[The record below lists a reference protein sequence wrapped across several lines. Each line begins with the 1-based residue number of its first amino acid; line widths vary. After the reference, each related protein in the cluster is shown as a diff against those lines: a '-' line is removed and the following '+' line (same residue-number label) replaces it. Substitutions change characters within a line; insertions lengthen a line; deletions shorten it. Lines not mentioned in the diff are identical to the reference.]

1 MRQSNNKILLIVL
14 VVLLSGFVLTRV
26 FRAPSLERNIEEDL
40 LTLDT
45 AQVSAI
51 HITPAVDNEAEIRLV
66 RSGPD
71 WQVQQGGRAAAVEM
85 TQLNSALGSISEIHA
100 DRIVTRKKE
109 KWTNYNV
116 DSTGTHVKVFLN
128 QEKQK
133 EFWVGKMS
141 GSGNCIRIEG
151 EDEVYEVEEALDRNF
166 NKNFN
171 AWRDKTF
178 ISVQPENV
186 SKIAFQYPGDSS
198 FVVAQSEGKWKIEDA
213 KADSSKVQA
222 YLNRLRSRNLSEF
235 ADDFAPSAQ
244 PSHILKLSNDSSLAI
259 TVQGW
264 KISDDKWVLASSL
277 QDSVYFSSS
286 DATMIRELFAGKKW
300 FLTN

>member
-1 MRQSNNKILLIVL
+1 MRRSNNKILIIVL
-14 VVLLSGFVLTRV
+14 VVLLGGFVLTRV

-51 HITPAVDNEAEIRLV
+51 HITPAVDNKAEIKLI
-66 RSGPD
+66 RSGVD
-71 WQVQQGGRAAAVEM
+71 WKVQYRGRTAQVEM
-85 TQLNSALGSISEIHA
+85 NQLNSALGSISEIHA
-100 DRIVTRKKE
+100 DRILTRKKE
-109 KWTNYNV
+109 KWTDYNV
-116 DSTGTHVKVFLN
+116 DTTGTHVTVILN
-128 QEKQK
+128 QDTQK
-133 EFWVGKMS
+133 EFWVGKLS

-151 EDEVYEVEEALDRNF
+151 EDDVYEVKEALERNF
-166 NKNFN
+166 NKNFS
-171 AWRDKTF
+171 AWRDKSF
-178 ISVQPENV
+178 ISVQPESV

-198 FVVAQSEGKWKIEDA
+198 FVVVQSGGKWELEDV
-213 KADSSKVQA
+213 KADSSKVQT

-235 ADDFAPSAQ
+235 ADDFKPSAQ
-244 PSHILKLSNDSSLAI
+244 ASHILKLSNDSSLAI

-264 KISDDKWVLASSL
+264 KMEDDKWVLASSL

-300 FLTN
+300 FLSN

>member
-1 MRQSNNKILLIVL
+1 MRRSNNKILIIVL
-14 VVLLSGFVLTRV
+14 VVLLGGFVLTRV

-51 HITPAVDNEAEIRLV
+51 HITPAVDNKAEIKLI
-66 RSGPD
+66 RSGVD
-71 WQVQQGGRAAAVEM
+71 WKVQYRGRTAQVEM
-85 TQLNSALGSISEIHA
+85 NQLNSALGSISEIHA
-100 DRIVTRKKE
+100 DRILTRKKE
-109 KWTNYNV
+109 KWTDYNV
-116 DSTGTHVKVFLN
+116 DTTGTHVTVILN
-128 QEKQK
+128 QGTQK
-133 EFWVGKMS
+133 EFWVGKLS

-151 EDEVYEVEEALDRNF
+151 EDDVYEVKEALERNF
-166 NKNFN
+166 NKNFS
-171 AWRDKTF
+171 AWRDKSF
-178 ISVQPENV
+178 ISVQPESV

-198 FVVAQSEGKWKIEDA
+198 FVVVQSGGKWELEDV
-213 KADSSKVQA
+213 KADSSKVQT

-235 ADDFAPSAQ
+235 ADDFKPSAQ
-244 PSHILKLSNDSSLAI
+244 ASHILKLSNDSSLAI

-264 KISDDKWVLASSL
+264 KMEDDKWVLASSL

-300 FLTN
+300 FLSN

>member
-1 MRQSNNKILLIVL
+1 MRRSNNKILIIVL
-14 VVLLSGFVLTRV
+14 VVLLGGFVLTRV

-51 HITPAVDNEAEIRLV
+51 HITPAVDNKAEIRLI
-66 RSGPD
+66 RSGVD
-71 WQVQQGGRAAAVEM
+71 WKVQYRGRTARVEM
-85 TQLNSALGSISEIHA
+85 NQLNSALGSISEIHA
-100 DRIVTRKKE
+100 DRILTRKKE
-109 KWTNYNV
+109 KWTDYNV
-116 DSTGTHVKVFLN
+116 DTTGTHVTVILN
-128 QEKQK
+128 QDTQK
-133 EFWVGKMS
+133 EFWVGKLS

-151 EDEVYEVEEALDRNF
+151 EDDVYEVKEALERNF
-166 NKNFN
+166 NKNFS
-171 AWRDKTF
+171 AWRDKSF
-178 ISVQPENV
+178 ISVQPESV

-198 FVVAQSEGKWKIEDA
+198 FVVVQSGGKWELEDV
-213 KADSSKVQA
+213 KADSSKVQT

-235 ADDFAPSAQ
+235 ADDFKPSAQ
-244 PSHILKLSNDSSLAI
+244 ASHILKLSNDSSLAI

-264 KISDDKWVLASSL
+264 KMEDDKWVLASSL

-300 FLTN
+300 FLSN

>member
-1 MRQSNNKILLIVL
+1 MRRSNNKILIIVL
-14 VVLLSGFVLTRV
+14 VVLLGGFVLTRV

-51 HITPAVDNEAEIRLV
+51 HITPAVDNKAEIKLI
-66 RSGPD
+66 RSGVD
-71 WQVQQGGRAAAVEM
+71 WKVQYRGRTARVEM
-85 TQLNSALGSISEIHA
+85 NQLNSALGSISEIHA
-100 DRIVTRKKE
+100 DRILTRKKE
-109 KWTNYNV
+109 KWTDYNV
-116 DSTGTHVKVFLN
+116 DTTGTHVTVILN
-128 QEKQK
+128 QDTQK
-133 EFWVGKMS
+133 EFWVGKLS

-151 EDEVYEVEEALDRNF
+151 EDDVYEVKEALERNF
-166 NKNFN
+166 NKNFS
-171 AWRDKTF
+171 AWRDKSF
-178 ISVQPENV
+178 ISVQPESV

-198 FVVAQSEGKWKIEDA
+198 FVVVQSGGKWELEDV
-213 KADSSKVQA
+213 KADSSKVQT

-235 ADDFAPSAQ
+235 ADDFKPSAQ
-244 PSHILKLSNDSSLAI
+244 ASHILKLSNDSSLAI

-264 KISDDKWVLASSL
+264 KMEDDKWVLASSL

-300 FLTN
+300 FLSN

>member
-1 MRQSNNKILLIVL
+1 MRRSNNKILLIVL
-14 VVLLSGFVLTRV
+14 VVLLGGFVLTRV

-51 HITPAVDNEAEIRLV
+51 HITPAVDNKAEIRLI
-66 RSGPD
+66 RSGVD
-71 WQVQQGGRAAAVEM
+71 WKVQYRGRTAQVEM
-85 TQLNSALGSISEIHA
+85 NQLNSALGSISEIHA
-100 DRIVTRKKE
+100 DRILTRKKE
-109 KWTNYNV
+109 KWTDYNV
-116 DSTGTHVKVFLN
+116 DTTGTHVTVILN
-128 QEKQK
+128 QDTQK
-133 EFWVGKMS
+133 EFWVGKLS

-151 EDEVYEVEEALDRNF
+151 EDDVYEVKEALERNF
-166 NKNFN
+166 NKNFS
-171 AWRDKTF
+171 AWRDKSF
-178 ISVQPENV
+178 ISVQPESV

-198 FVVAQSEGKWKIEDA
+198 FVVVQSGGKWELEDV
-213 KADSSKVQA
+213 KADSSKVQT

-235 ADDFAPSAQ
+235 ADDFKPSAQ
-244 PSHILKLSNDSSLAI
+244 ASHILKLSNDSSLAI

-264 KISDDKWVLASSL
+264 KMEDDKWVLASSL

-300 FLTN
+300 FLSN

>member
-1 MRQSNNKILLIVL
+1 MRRSNNKILIIVL
-14 VVLLSGFVLTRV
+14 VVLLGGFVLTRV

-51 HITPAVDNEAEIRLV
+51 HITPAVDNKAEIKLI
-66 RSGPD
+66 RSGVD
-71 WQVQQGGRAAAVEM
+71 WKVQYRGRTAQVDM
-85 TQLNSALGSISEIHA
+85 NQLNSALGSISEIHA
-100 DRIVTRKKE
+100 DRILTRKKE
-109 KWTNYNV
+109 KWTDYNV
-116 DSTGTHVKVFLN
+116 DTTGTHVTVILN
-128 QEKQK
+128 QDTQK
-133 EFWVGKMS
+133 EFWVGKLS

-151 EDEVYEVEEALDRNF
+151 EDDVYEVKEALERNF
-166 NKNFN
+166 NKNFS
-171 AWRDKTF
+171 AWRDKSF
-178 ISVQPENV
+178 ISVQPESV

-198 FVVAQSEGKWKIEDA
+198 FVVVQSGGKWELEDA
-213 KADSSKVQA
+213 KADSSKVQT

-235 ADDFAPSAQ
+235 ADDFKPSAQ
-244 PSHILKLSNDSSLAI
+244 ASHILKLSNDSSLAI

-264 KISDDKWVLASSL
+264 KMEDDKWVLASSL

-300 FLTN
+300 FLSN

>member
-1 MRQSNNKILLIVL
+1 MRRSNNKILLIVL
-14 VVLLSGFVLTRV
+14 VVLLGGFVLTRV

-51 HITPAVDNEAEIRLV
+51 HITPAVDNKAEIRLI
-66 RSGPD
+66 RSGVD
-71 WQVQQGGRAAAVEM
+71 WKVQYRGRTAQVDM
-85 TQLNSALGSISEIHA
+85 NQLNSALGSISEIHA
-100 DRIVTRKKE
+100 DRILTRKKE
-109 KWTNYNV
+109 KWTDYNV
-116 DSTGTHVKVFLN
+116 DTTGTHVTVILN
-128 QEKQK
+128 QDTQK
-133 EFWVGKMS
+133 EFWVGKLS

-151 EDEVYEVEEALDRNF
+151 EDDVYEVKEALERNF
-166 NKNFN
+166 NKNFS
-171 AWRDKTF
+171 AWRDKSF
-178 ISVQPENV
+178 ISVQPESV

-198 FVVAQSEGKWKIEDA
+198 FVVVQSGGKWELEDV
-213 KADSSKVQA
+213 KADSSKVQT

-235 ADDFAPSAQ
+235 ADDFKPSAQ
-244 PSHILKLSNDSSLAI
+244 ASHILKLSNDSSLAI

-264 KISDDKWVLASSL
+264 KMEDDKWVLASSL

-300 FLTN
+300 FLSN